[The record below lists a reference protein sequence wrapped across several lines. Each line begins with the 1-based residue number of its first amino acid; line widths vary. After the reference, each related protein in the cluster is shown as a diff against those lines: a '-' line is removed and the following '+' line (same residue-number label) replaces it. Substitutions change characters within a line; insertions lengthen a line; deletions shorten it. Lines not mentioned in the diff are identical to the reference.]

1 MLNNR
6 NKLIIKGTVLTLIV
20 LALPLF
26 FDYLMAQPPGGPPPG
41 GGPTTGSPPPDCWTP
56 DCIPVD
62 GGLGFL
68 IAAGA
73 ALGGRKIYR
82 KVHGS

>member
-1 MLNNR
+1 MKWSVVFYR
-6 NKLIIKGTVLTLIV
+6 FCAVVMTVVFNVI
-20 LALPLF
+20 AF
-26 FDYLMAQPPGGPPPG
+26 AQPPGGPPPTAP
-41 GGPTTGSPPPDCWTP
+41 PTGTEPPCWEP

-73 ALGGRKIYR
+73 ALGVKKIYNHR
-82 KVHGS
+82 NKSRA